1 MTNSV
6 TYVFDLVR
14 LSSSFHPRNHR
25 QESIVEEIGICNI
38 DTCEDSL
45 RGNGY
50 CHSVTDWN
58 ENKKHVGHTNEQKE
72 KLMRRSSS

>member
-1 MTNSV
+1 MT
-6 TYVFDLVR
+6 FQR
-14 LSSSFHPRNHR
+14 GRPRNHR

-45 RGNGY
+45 RGNG
-50 CHSVTDWN
+50 HSAFKDWN

-72 KLMRRSSS
+72 KLHRK